1 MTWLQFSGGR
11 VTHWITSDPY
21 RGQLHVALC
30 GKTTRAFAIAGCE
43 PEPRG
48 RCVACQR
55 RLGTDP
61 ARNAGEI
68 TSV

>member
-1 MTWLQFSGGR
+1 MKWLQFSGGR
-11 VTHWITSDPY
+11 VLHLILSDPY
-21 RGQLHVALC
+21 LQGPHKALC
-30 GKTTRAFAIAGCE
+30 GKSADAFAIAGCE